1 MAGMVSSPRVGER
14 PLTIGIDA
22 RAAAEEPAGRGR
34 VVRELVAALAA
45 RSDPH
50 AYRLYC
56 RTAEAVEGIGD
67 LDGRFTWVAVG
78 HPDPLW
84 HAATARRANRECD
97 VFLSTNSYLTAW
109 LLRIPTA
116 VVVYDLIPFV
126 PGAHAQSRAA
136 RIERATLG
144 RAVKRA
150 DALLCISEAT
160 RRDLVARR
168 PAAAGKA
175 AVVPLAAHPR
185 FARRRSEDELAEV
198 RARLGLPESFVLSV
212 GTLEPRKNL
221 ARLVEAYAGLPD
233 ETRGAHPLV
242 LAGPRGWEIDD
253 LLARLAAREGDV
265 RVLGFV
271 QDEDLAALYA
281 LCTVFAYPSLYEGFG
296 LPVLEALAAGAPT
309 VTSSVSSLPEVG
321 GDAAIYVDPHDV
333 GEIRG
338 ALRELLGSPER
349 RAQLAARGR
358 ERAAGYSWDRT
369 AGATLDALEAIS
381 RS

>member
-1 MAGMVSSPRVGER
+1 
-14 PLTIGIDA
+14 LTIGIDA

-45 RSDPH
+45 RGDSH

-56 RTAEAVEGIGD
+56 RTPAAIEG
-67 LDGRFTWVAVG
+67 LDERFSWVAVDR
-78 HPDPLW
+78 PDPLW
-84 HAATARRANRECD
+84 HVATARRANRECD

-116 VVVYDLIPFV
+116 VMVYDLIPFV
-126 PGAHAQSRAA
+126 PGAQAQSRAA

-168 PAAAGKA
+168 PAADGKA
-175 AVVPLAAHPR
+175 TVVPLAAHPR
-185 FARRRSEDELAEV
+185 FARERSEDELAEV
-198 RARLGLPESFVLSV
+198 RTRLGLPDSFVLSV

-221 ARLVEAYAGLPD
+221 ARLVEAYAGLPAAVRD
-233 ETRGAHPLV
+233 AHPLV
-242 LAGPRGWEIDD
+242 LAGPKGWEIDD
-253 LLARLAAREGDV
+253 LLAELAAQEAGV

-271 QDEDLAALYA
+271 EDEDLAALYS

-321 GDAAIYVDPHDV
+321 GDAAVYVDPLQV
-333 GEIRG
+333 SEIRG
-338 ALRELLGSPER
+338 ALEELLGSPER

-369 AGATLDALEAIS
+369 AGVVLDALEAIS